1 MAGDQAQSIK
11 CLLYKNE
18 GLNLIPRTLKKRKRK
33 KARCSGVHFL
43 LINQDRRVPG
53 APWPAGQVKSASF
66 RLMEDLVSKNKVED
80 FGSRLIASS

>member
-1 MAGDQAQSIK
+1 MAGEQAQSIK

-18 GLNLIPRTLKKRKRK
+18 GLNLIPRTLKKKK

-43 LINQDRRVPG
+43 LINQDRRIPG

-80 FGSRLIASS
+80 FCSWLIVSS